1 LNKPTAV
8 IDKSLLQA
16 ICELPGD
23 KRDLCF
29 NTLLSRYFLVV
40 PEILVEEVW
49 GNLANPSAGK
59 SLATINMMVRCLL
72 HLQNGWIAEPLEI
85 AFMEL
90 VKHDPLEILPK
101 PNAFV
106 MNSFFCLNPGDPAL
120 KKWFLERKELHRNII
135 RQRVAEHARILN
147 ADKFAPVRSERE
159 FFEKFIRPKFAGALS
174 DSIRKRLLLE
184 GVLGLTF
191 RARHPDCSKEIDA
204 AFDGYSPDTF
214 DRYEATRHCIMGAM
228 FYFYAPL
235 CKIVF
240 SDGKDRKILGRSFAA
255 QKSNLNDEKYVQSA
269 LLCSRLVTRDE
280 GMHNMMEL
288 LTACGLWTGQTVFVD
303 PKKDV
308 TAEILESPV

>member
-1 LNKPTAV
+1 MNKPTAV

-16 ICELPGD
+16 ICEQPGD
-23 KRDLCF
+23 KRDICF
-29 NTLLSRYFLVV
+29 NTLLTRYFLVV

-49 GNLANPSAGK
+49 ANLVNPSAGK
-59 SLATINMMVRCLL
+59 SLATINMMLRCLL

-85 AFMEL
+85 AFVEL
-90 VKHDPLEILPK
+90 VKRDPLEILPR

-106 MNSFFCLNPGDPAL
+106 MNSFFCLNPGDAAL
-120 KKWFLERKELHRNII
+120 KKWFRDRKELHEKTI

-147 ADKFAPVRSERE
+147 ADKFASVSSERE

-191 RARHPDCSKEIDA
+191 RARHPACANEIDA
-204 AFDGYSPDTF
+204 AFEGYSPETF
-214 DRYEATRHCIMGAM
+214 DKYSATLNCIMGAM

-235 CKIVF
+235 CKLVLPN
-240 SDGKDRKILGRSFAA
+240 GEVRKILGRKFGA

-269 LLCSRLVTRDE
+269 LLCSRLATRDE
-280 GMHNMMEL
+280 GMRNMMEL
-288 LTACGLWTGQTVFVD
+288 IKACGLWNGQTIFVD

-308 TAEILESPV
+308 TAEILKCPV